1 MASTTAR
8 RLSIV
13 LSLTGSTLI
22 VEIVAGIASG
32 SLALLADAGHMFAD
46 VGAIALSL
54 TAMQLAARPATDTRT
69 FGLYRLEILAALLN
83 AVLLTGTAGLVI
95 FEAVRRFG
103 SPPDVSG
110 RLMLGAAVAG
120 LVVNA
125 VSLRLLHDAQHHN
138 LNVRSAYLEVLG
150 DLLGSLAVVVA
161 AIFIAAGGS
170 RRADIIASIAVGLMI
185 LPRTWHLLKETVGI
199 LLEASPKG
207 LDTKEVRRHILEAD
221 GVADVHDLHAW
232 TITSGLPVVSAH
244 VVLKPGADAAA
255 VLESLSACLA
265 DDFDIDHSTF
275 QLETFD
281 RRRFEQSGHA

>member
-1 MASTTAR
+1 MTTAR

-13 LSLTGSTLI
+13 LVLTGGTLV
-22 VEIVAGIASG
+22 VEVVAGIASG

-46 VGAIALSL
+46 VGGIALSL

-95 FEAVRRFG
+95 FEAVRRYG

-138 LNVRSAYLEVLG
+138 LNVRGAYLEVLG
-150 DLLGSLAVVVA
+150 DLLGSVAVVVA
-161 AIFIAAGGS
+161 AIIIAAGGP
-170 RRADIIASIAVGLMI
+170 RRADVIASIAVGGMI
-185 LPRTWHLLKETVGI
+185 LPRTWHLLKETVSI
-199 LLEASPKG
+199 LLEASPKSI
-207 LDTKEVRRHILEAD
+207 DTKEVRRHILEAD

-232 TITSGLPVVSAH
+232 MITSGLPVVSAH

-255 VLESLSACLA
+255 VLDSLSACLA
-265 DDFDIDHSTF
+265 DDFDVDHSTF